1 MKKRYGKITARYL
14 FASLLCAVMFLICAI
29 MVFVTGVKEDDISGT
44 MSQIALFLVLSVLS
58 FLGAV
63 LLTKRIYKRTPPDE
77 RKETWFRAFKL
88 GLKININGA
97 LKLIGLIFHCTIGFD
112 TSIPEEDTV
121 AVSRNNWYEK
131 RKYVYDENGKQYEV
145 GKSGDYVQ
153 DSSGNWIRVQR
164 DNDGEPYIK
173 SGSENM
179 WLK

>member
-1 MKKRYGKITARYL
+1 M
-14 FASLLCAVMFLICAI
+14 FAYFLANFSLMALDCPILGIIF
-29 MVFVTGVKEDDISGT
+29 MVSFN
-44 MSQIALFLVLSVLS
+44 QIGAGMYCLVLGIIGAFIT
-58 FLGAV
+58 FLM
-63 LLTKRIYKRTPPDE
+63 TKRLNSRTPKEE
-77 RKETWFRAFKL
+77 RVATWFRAWKL
-88 GLKININGA
+88 GVKIAFNIT